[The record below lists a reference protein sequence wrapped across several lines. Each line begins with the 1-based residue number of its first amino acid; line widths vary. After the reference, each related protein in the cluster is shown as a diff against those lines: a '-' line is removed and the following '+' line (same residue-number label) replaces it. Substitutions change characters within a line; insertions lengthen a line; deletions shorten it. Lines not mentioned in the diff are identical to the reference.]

1 MLVLTRGTGQQIII
15 DGNIRVTVLGV
26 RGEKVRL
33 GIEAPPS
40 IPVHRQEIHERYA
53 NRQVTA
59 ELEFKLPVPHV
70 S

>member
-53 NRQVTA
+53 TPQVTP